1 MSGIIDD
8 FILVETAPKNVIEKY
23 KDDIPA
29 QVVEIWEGHGFGSIS
44 NGYLRVVN
52 PEYFQEIIKDTY
64 NRHAVAIPL
73 FTTAMGDILVWE
85 DNYLLSL
92 NYRKHEVNVV
102 AKNFKFFFNDIFDD
116 YYLENALDWSPYP
129 DAIKKY
135 EIPAFDEC
143 FGYVPL
149 LALGGAEK
157 VENLKRVKFKEHIYL
172 ITEFMGN
179 IE

>member
-1 MSGIIDD
+1 MSKIIDD
-8 FILVETAPKNVIEKY
+8 FMFEEKLPISVIEKY
-23 KDDIPA
+23 KHDVPV
-29 QVVEIWEGHGFGSIS
+29 QVVEVWENHGFGSIN

-52 PEYFQEIIKDTY
+52 PDDFQEVLKDTY
-64 NRHAVAIPL
+64 NRYQMAIPL

-85 DNYLLSL
+85 DKYLLSL

-135 EIPAFDEC
+135 ETPTFDEC

-149 LALGGAEK
+149 LGLGGTEK
-157 VENLKRVKFKEHIYL
+157 VENLKRVKLKEHIYL

>member
-1 MSGIIDD
+1 MSKIFDD
-8 FILVETAPKNVIEKY
+8 FKFKEKTPISVIEKY
-23 KDDIPA
+23 KDNVPA
-29 QVVEIWEGHGFGSIS
+29 QVVEVWRNFGFGGI
-44 NGYLRVVN
+44 NDGYLRVVN
-52 PEYFQEIIKDTY
+52 PDDFQEVLNDTY
-64 NRHAVAIPL
+64 NRNQRAIPL

-85 DNYLLSL
+85 DEYLLSL

-116 YYLENALDWSPYP
+116 YYLNNALGWAPYP

-135 EIPAFDEC
+135 ETPAFDEC

-149 LALGGAEK
+149 LGLGGTEK
-157 VENLKRVKFKEHIYL
+157 VENLKKVKLIEHIYL
-172 ITEFMGN
+172 ITEFMGQ

>member
-1 MSGIIDD
+1 M
-8 FILVETAPKNVIEKY
+8 
-23 KDDIPA
+23 
-29 QVVEIWEGHGFGSIS
+29 
-44 NGYLRVVN
+44 N
-52 PEYFQEIIKDTY
+52 PDYFQEIIKDTY
-64 NRHAVAIPL
+64 NRHELATPL

-85 DNYLLSL
+85 DDYLLSL
-92 NYRKHEVNVV
+92 NYRKHDVNVV
-102 AKNFKFFFNDIFDD
+102 AKNFKFFFTDIFDA

-157 VENLKRVKFKEHIYL
+157 VENLKRVKFKEHIYM
-172 ITEFMGN
+172 ITELMGK
-179 IE
+179 IK

>member
-1 MSGIIDD
+1 MSKIVDD
-8 FILVETAPKNVIEKY
+8 FMLKEKAPISVIEKY
-23 KDDIPA
+23 KDKVPT
-29 QVVEIWEGHGFGSIS
+29 QVVELWGSCGFGST
-44 NGYLRVVN
+44 NHGYLRVVN
-52 PEYFQEIIKDTY
+52 PDDFQEILKDTY
-64 NRHAVAIPL
+64 NRYQIAIPL

-116 YYLENALDWSPYP
+116 YYLSDALDWSPYP

-135 EIPAFDEC
+135 EVPAYDEC

-149 LALGGAEK
+149 LGLGGIEK
-157 VENLKRVKFKEHIYL
+157 VENLKKVKLKEHIYL